1 MKALYDRRIVGVIFD
16 VTELPL
22 VDYSYTIEDGP
33 TDLIYSLD
41 GMTSIMWDVDLVP
54 NDPPFV
60 ENITTKS
67 SEMTYIELEGVK
79 SQEYWKLT

>member
-1 MKALYDRRIVGVIFD
+1 MKALYDRRIVGVLFD
-16 VTELPL
+16 ISELPL

-33 TDLIYSLD
+33 SDLIYSLD

-60 ENITTKS
+60 ETLLTKT
-67 SEMTYIELEGVK
+67 SELSYIELEGVK
-79 SQEYWKLT
+79 AQEYWKLT